1 MRNFANTQL
10 TELVGNEPNYQQTSV
25 GEQVIPPH
33 VAKFVDRLF
42 IRLKAI
48 FPAWKSAFDSEE
60 SYQEAKRLWLE
71 ALVNN
76 GVTTAAQ
83 FKRGIAQA
91 ERKDVPFF
99 PSVGQFIAW
108 CNTENYAEL
117 GLPTPD
123 ELKHRLNKFR
133 ANGGFAEIDRFEF
146 MSDAEYWLITEIAN
160 KSIQKSYSEAEEL
173 KAMKEALDKM
183 AKRLEKGKVLPKP
196 TRSLPE
202 KVEYLDPE
210 KVKQGWANLKALVA
224 RG

>member
-1 MRNFANTQL
+1 MRHFANTQL
-10 TELVGNEPNYQQTSV
+10 ADLVGKEPTYQATPGKQ
-25 GEQVIPPH
+25 EIPPQ

-42 IRLKAI
+42 ARLKAI
-48 FPAWKSAFDSEE
+48 FPAWQAAFDGEE
-60 SYQEAKRLWLE
+60 GYQEAKRLWLE

-83 FKRGIAQA
+83 FKCGIAQA
-91 ERKDVPFF
+91 ERSGSPFF
-99 PSVGQFIAW
+99 PSAGQFIAW
-108 CNTENYAEL
+108 CKTDDYAVL
-117 GLPTPD
+117 GLPTVE
-123 ELKHRLNKFR
+123 ELQYRLNKFR
-133 ANGGFAEIDRFEF
+133 AFGGFAEIDRFEF
-146 MSDAEYWLITEIAN
+146 ISDAEYWLITEIAN

-183 AKRLEKGKVLPKP
+183 AKRLEKGEVLPKP

>member
-1 MRNFANTQL
+1 MRNFANTEL
-10 TELVGNEPNYQQTSV
+10 SELVGKEPTYQAPVS
-25 GEQVIPPH
+25 EQVIPPQ

-42 IRLKAI
+42 FRLKAI
-48 FPAWKSAFDSEE
+48 FPAWKAAFDGEE
-60 SYQEAKRLWLE
+60 SYQETKRFWLE

-83 FKRGIAQA
+83 FKRGIARA
-91 ERKDVPFF
+91 ERSESPYF

-133 ANGGFAEIDRFEF
+133 ANGGFSEIDRFEF

-173 KAMKEALDKM
+173 QAMKEALEKM
-183 AKRLEKGKVLPKP
+183 AKRLEKGEVLPKP

>member
-1 MRNFANTQL
+1 MRNFANTEL
-10 TELVGNEPNYQQTSV
+10 AALVGSEPAYQAPAGKQ
-25 GEQVIPPH
+25 EIPPQ

-42 IRLKAI
+42 ARLKAI
-48 FPAWKSAFDSEE
+48 FPAWQAAFDGEE
-60 SYQEAKRLWLE
+60 GYQEAKRLWLE

-83 FKRGIAQA
+83 FKCGIAQA
-91 ERKDVPFF
+91 ERSGSPFF
-99 PSVGQFIAW
+99 PSAGQFIAW
-108 CNTENYAEL
+108 CKTDDYAAL
-117 GLPTPD
+117 GLPTVE
-123 ELKHRLNKFR
+123 ELQYRLNKFR
-133 ANGGFAEIDRFEF
+133 AFGGFAEIERFEF
-146 MSDAEYWLITEIAN
+146 ISDAEYWLITEIAN

-183 AKRLEKGKVLPKP
+183 AKRLEKGEVLPKP